1 MSKSNQQRRARR
13 KHERAARERHAAQ
26 HHAAHAAAAPPPPED
41 LPVPEL
47 VSRAVHAAGGAHPDL
62 AEVVVEDWASRLA
75 ARASERGRVDRELLN
90 QGEQLLSVL
99 WGQAFWRPAD
109 LVRLTRRRLKPAHVA
124 LAVALIAAEARRYSP
139 AAFDRRWTDQLR
151 EIEAVVRWERDEAWL
166 DEAAAELRL
175 DRFSALACL
184 LELLGMWSTAPV
196 LTQVG
201 PVPGRSAAPRPS
213 LTEPVAG
220 EPKLLARI
228 RALLAKAE
236 STEYPEEAEAFT
248 AKAQELMTRHSIDEA
263 LLAARSGRA
272 DAPGACRIGIDS
284 PYENAKALLLDAVAQ
299 ANRARSVWDKQNG
312 FCTVVGFES
321 DLDAVELLFTSLLV
335 QAVAAMN
342 SSEVQRSGRSRSFRQ
357 SFLVAYASRIRER
370 LTAATAK
377 ATAEA
382 TVPVADAEVTADPG
396 ELLPVLAAREEA
408 VEEQTAVLFPRT
420 TTGRAIR
427 ATDWEGWQQG
437 QAAADRAR
445 LHGHDPALD
454 G

>member
-1 MSKSNQQRRARR
+1 MSKSNQQRRARK
-13 KHERAARERHAAQ
+13 KHERAAHERRAAQ
-26 HHAAHAAAAPPPPED
+26 HAGASSAAPPPQGA
-41 LPVPEL
+41 PVAAL
-47 VSRAVHAAGGAHPDL
+47 VSLAVHEAAAAHQES
-62 AEVVVEDWASRLA
+62 AEVVIEDWASRLA
-75 ARASERGRVDRELLN
+75 ARETERGQVDRELLN
-90 QGEQLLSVL
+90 RGEELLSTL
-99 WGQAFWRPAD
+99 WVRAFWRPAD
-109 LVRLTRRRLKPAHVA
+109 LVRLTRRQLKPSHVA
-124 LAVALIAAEARRYSP
+124 LAVDLIAAEARRYSP
-139 AAFDRRWTDQLR
+139 ASFDRRWADQLR

-166 DEAAAELRL
+166 DEAAVRLRL
-175 DRFSALACL
+175 DRFSVLNCL
-184 LELLGMWSTAPV
+184 LELLRVWSHASV

-201 PVPGRSAAPRPS
+201 PVPGRSAAPRTA

-236 STEYPEEAEAFT
+236 STEYAEEAEAFT
-248 AKAQELMTRHSIDEA
+248 SKAQELMTRHSIDEA

-272 DAPGACRIGIDS
+272 DAPGACRIGIDN

-299 ANRARSVWDKQNG
+299 ANRARSIWDKQNG

-321 DLDAVELLFTSLLV
+321 DLDAIELLFTSLLV

-342 SSEVQRSGRSRSFRQ
+342 SSEVQRTGRSRSFRQ

-370 LTAATAK
+370 LNAATAK

-382 TVPVADAEVTADPG
+382 TTPVADAEVTAAAG

-408 VEEQTAVLFPRT
+408 VEQQTATLFPRI

-445 LHGHDPALD
+445 LHGHEPALERF
-454 G
+454 